1 MVRPQDGRL
10 SAEQLTARNY
20 AAILRDMPRTKLTPT
35 QFNRFRLDL
44 SPMAAR
50 RRFLGMS
57 QGQLGR
63 AIGVH
68 RETVGRNSTEPTLS
82 QMLAASRALGTP
94 LHQLFTV
101 VE

>member
-1 MVRPQDGRL
+1 
-10 SAEQLTARNY
+10 
-20 AAILRDMPRTKLTPT
+20 MPRTKLTPT

-50 RRFLGMS
+50 RRYLGMS
-57 QGQLGR
+57 QGSLAR

-68 RETVGRNSTEPTLS
+68 RETVGRTERNATEPTLS

-94 LHQLFTV
+94 LHQLFVV